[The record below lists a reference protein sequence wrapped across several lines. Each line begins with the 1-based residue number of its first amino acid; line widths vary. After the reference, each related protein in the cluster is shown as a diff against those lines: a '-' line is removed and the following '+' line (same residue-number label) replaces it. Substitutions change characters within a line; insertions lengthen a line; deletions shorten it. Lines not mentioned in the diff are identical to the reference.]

1 MSIGK
6 SAMHAVTAMRYLC
19 KRLHACAGVLALIL
33 FMEAMPNSLSAAT
46 SPLLRVAQISEY
58 NVKAGYLLLFT
69 RYVEWPDSAFSDKA
83 TPLTIAVLGDDP
95 FGRVLDETIRDQVS
109 HGRPVR
115 VVRANDVEKLPTSH
129 VVYIAK
135 TNREQEQT
143 WLRALRNRPV
153 LTVAES
159 DTALE
164 AGSVVRFVV
173 EQSTVR
179 FIVNRQSARQVNLD
193 IRTPMLQAARAI
205 HDAPLD
211 DSSAG
216 TTRP

>member
-1 MSIGK
+1 MNIVTNFTN
-6 SAMHAVTAMRYLC
+6 AVTAIRHLRN
-19 KRLHACAGVLALIL
+19 RLHANACTLALL
-33 FMEAMPNSLSAAT
+33 LMLVMSPNLLTAAT
-46 SPLLRVAQISEY
+46 SPQLKIAQVSEY

-69 RYVEWPDSAFSDKA
+69 RYVEWPAGTFSDKTA
-83 TPLTIAVLGDDP
+83 PLTIAVLGDDP
-95 FGRVLDETIRDQVS
+95 FGRVLDETIRDQIS

-115 VVRANDVEKLPTSH
+115 VVRANDVDKLPPSH

-135 TNREQEQT
+135 TNREQEQA

-159 DTALE
+159 DTAIE
-164 AGSVVRFVV
+164 AGSVVQSVV

-205 HDAPLD
+205 RDLPVDASQSDTP
-211 DSSAG
+211 
-216 TTRP
+216 RP